1 MDCAVNVGAAILG
14 KIGDYTVAPVGR
26 QLSYLV
32 YYNCNVTNLET
43 QIRELR
49 NAKDRLQH
57 AVDEA
62 TRNAEGIEADVEEW
76 LSKTVPS
83 RSIEFGT
90 LQHRVA
96 VSIEH
101 ESSED
106 GAGNS

>member
-57 AVDEA
+57 AVDEV

-76 LSKTVPS
+76 LSKVTWQMDS
-83 RSIEFGT
+83 FNSAKQE
-90 LQHRVA
+90 HRIWDTA
-96 VSIEH
+96 TSCRGI
-101 ESSED
+101 
-106 GAGNS
+106 N